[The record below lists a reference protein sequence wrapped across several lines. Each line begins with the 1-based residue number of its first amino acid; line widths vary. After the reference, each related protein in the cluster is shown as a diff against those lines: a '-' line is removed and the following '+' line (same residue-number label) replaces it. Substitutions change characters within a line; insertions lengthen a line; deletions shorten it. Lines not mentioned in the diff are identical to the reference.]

1 MSRRH
6 VKSCS
11 MLSVITEMQIETTIR
26 YYLTPVRMDI
36 TKKIYKKINA
46 DEGVE
51 RRELSYTVD
60 EDVN

>member
-1 MSRRH
+1 
-6 VKSCS
+6 
-11 MLSVITEMQIETTIR
+11 MLSVITQMQIETTIR

-36 TKKIYKKINA
+36 IKKIYKKKKNA

-51 RRELSYTVD
+51 RRELSYTDD

>member
-1 MSRRH
+1 
-6 VKSCS
+6 
-11 MLSVITEMQIETTIR
+11 MQIETTIR